1 MSTTKAADEQ
11 YKYLERLRDKR
22 ERDEA
27 QALSNARDKGIVE
40 GKIEGTENMLLSAIK
55 NNAPINIIE
64 NMRQDA
70 GISLER
76 LAELQQQVKAIMSK
90 TK

>member
-1 MSTTKAADEQ
+1 MSTAKAADEQ

-40 GKIEGTENMLLSAIK
+40 GIIKGEGRGLEKMLLSAIK
-55 NNAPINIIE
+55 NNAPISIIE

-70 GISLER
+70 NISKER
-76 LAELQQQVKAIMSK
+76 LAELQQQAKAK
-90 TK
+90 L